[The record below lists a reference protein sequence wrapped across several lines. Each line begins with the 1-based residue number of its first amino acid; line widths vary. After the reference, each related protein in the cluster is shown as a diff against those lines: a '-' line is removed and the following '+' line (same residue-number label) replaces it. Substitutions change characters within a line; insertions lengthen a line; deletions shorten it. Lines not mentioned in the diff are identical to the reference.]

1 MKNKNDKDKGM
12 LNMKVLRGL
21 GLLLILFD
29 YTGDTLNF
37 YNFFAKPL
45 VSGSL
50 YQTGG
55 TDYIVFLLFIVE
67 CIYLVGRYILKV
79 KINWHEVIE
88 NEKETFINNLLVEK
102 IPEESNIVYNLLNSY
117 ILPHVCKKGRL
128 LLVKTHHMLIYIKE
142 KYYYVNIY

>member
-1 MKNKNDKDKGM
+1 MKNKDNKDKDM

-45 VSGSL
+45 VSGRL
-50 YQTGG
+50 YQIGG

-79 KINWHEVIE
+79 KINWCKVIE
-88 NEKETFINNLLVEK
+88 NEKDTFINNLLVEK
-102 IPEESNIVYNLLNSY
+102 IQEESNIVYNVLNSY
-117 ILPHVCKKGRL
+117 ILPHIYNKGRV
-128 LLVKTHHMLIYIKE
+128 LLVRIHHMLIYVKE

>member
-1 MKNKNDKDKGM
+1 MKNKNNKDKDM
-12 LNMKVLRGL
+12 LNMKVLRVL

-50 YQTGG
+50 YHIGG
-55 TDYIVFLLFIVE
+55 TDCIVFLLFIVE
-67 CIYLVGRYILKV
+67 CIYLVGRYVLKV
-79 KINWHEVIE
+79 KINWSEIIK
-88 NEKETFINNLLVEK
+88 NEKDNFINNLLVEK
-102 IPEESNIVYNLLNSY
+102 IQEESNIVYSLLNSY
-117 ILPHVCKKGRL
+117 ILPYIYKKGKVL
-128 LLVKTHHMLIYIKE
+128 MLKTYNMLIYIKE